1 VEMTNLTQA
10 LYDARELAMER
21 LQYEAQSDG
30 ASGVVGA
37 EIFEWTHGAWDSHVI
52 EFFAVG
58 TSVLPIE
65 TKEAPPT
72 PQLVMSVDS

>member
-1 VEMTNLTQA
+1 
-10 LYDARELAMER
+10 
-21 LQYEAQSDG
+21 
-30 ASGVVGA
+30 VGA
-37 EIFEWTHGAWDSHVI
+37 EISEWTHGSWDPHVI

-65 TKEAPPT
+65 TSEPPPT